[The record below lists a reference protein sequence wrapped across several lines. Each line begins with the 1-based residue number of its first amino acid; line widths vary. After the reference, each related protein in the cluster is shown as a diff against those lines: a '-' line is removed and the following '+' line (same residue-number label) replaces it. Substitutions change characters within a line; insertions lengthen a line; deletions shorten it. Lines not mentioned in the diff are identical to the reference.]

1 MLSLLFLGSV
11 LSNYPSN
18 GGLFIDWILSL
29 RYNNWWKYVRHFI
42 LAWWSSFFDRKIFLI
57 VWIEHNQTENPK
69 KLDNWNDNDIIQS
82 LSIRVIIIYLF
93 LFFILLSTRVVNR
106 MLIVRRWESRVLIKS
121 VGGVIRFFFLLF
133 FTHHGSVDIISL
145 WMNVILNS

>member
-18 GGLFIDWILSL
+18 GGLFIDWFLSL
-29 RYNNWWKYVRHFI
+29 RYNNWWKHVSHFI
-42 LAWWSSFFDRKIFLI
+42 LTWWSSFFDRKIFLI
-57 VWIEHNQTENPK
+57 VWIENNQTENPK

-82 LSIRVIIIYLF
+82 LSIRVIINYLF
-93 LFFILLSTRVVNR
+93 LFFVLLSTRVVNR
-106 MLIVRRWESRVLIKS
+106 MLIVRRWESWVLIKS
-121 VGGVIRFFFLLF
+121 VGGVIRFFFLF
-133 FTHHGSVDIISL
+133 ITHHRCVDTISL